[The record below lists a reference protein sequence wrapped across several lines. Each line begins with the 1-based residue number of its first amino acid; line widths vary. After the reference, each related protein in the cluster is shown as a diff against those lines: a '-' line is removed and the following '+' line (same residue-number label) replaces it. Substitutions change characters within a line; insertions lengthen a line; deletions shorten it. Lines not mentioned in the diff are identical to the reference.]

1 MATALTLPAVLTHA
15 ESAAFA
21 SGLKPQL
28 LAQAAE
34 VVVDASALRQF
45 DSSALALLLE
55 CRRQAQAVG
64 KAFSVQ
70 SAPQRLRELALLY
83 GVAELIPAATASAS

>member
-1 MATALTLPAVLTHA
+1 MATVLTLPAVLMHA

-21 SGLKPQL
+21 SGLQPKL

-34 VVVDASALRQF
+34 VVADAGALRQF

-55 CRRQAQAVG
+55 CRRQAQAAG
-64 KAFSVQ
+64 KRFSVQ

-83 GVAELIPAATASAS
+83 GVAELIPATTAPAA